1 MKRFLRSIAAL
12 ALAVFVGLMLR
23 SFVVG
28 FTFVA
33 GDSMNDTLMTGDVA
47 LLSRWDYLLG
57 EPQRGD
63 IAQLEL
69 EQRGGLY
76 LKRVIGLP
84 GETVEI
90 TDGVVYIEGR
100 PLNEPYVTPSEDD
113 YYIELGWDEYF
124 VLGDNRAVSYDSREE
139 DFGAVSIG
147 CFRGRVRGIIW
158 PPERIGFGIE

>member
-1 MKRFLRSIAAL
+1 MKKLLSFLVAA
-12 ALAVFVGLMLR
+12 AVAVC
-23 SFVVG
+23 VG
-28 FTFVA
+28 FVLRCCVAGITVVA
-33 GDSMNDTLMTGDVA
+33 GDSMNDTLMTGDVVVM
-47 LLSRWDYLLG
+47 SRWDYLLG
-57 EPQRGD
+57 EPGRGD
-63 IAQLEL
+63 IAQIEL

-90 TDGVVYIEGR
+90 RDGAVYIDGR
-100 PLNEPYVTPSEDD
+100 LLNEPYVTPSDDD
-113 YYIELGWDEYF
+113 YYVELDRDEYF

-139 DFGAVSIG
+139 DFGAVSID